1 MKGLR
6 RWHAGLS
13 LRARALAYTMGA
25 APLVWLLAVA
35 ITAHSAY
42 TEIDELFD
50 SQLVRIAR
58 QVQTLLPAASLGALD
73 LAAGTDPAHP
83 AGSAAGAAELEDLSV
98 AVWTAEGQM
107 LLADREGVDLPHLAD
122 AAGFRDL
129 KIHEDLWRVYYLQ
142 SSHGNWLV
150 AVGQSLHERDEL
162 VAGLLLAQ
170 ILPWLLMLPL
180 LLLAMGAALRS
191 ALKPLD
197 SLSRALAQRDPQGL
211 DPLPAAELPPDLRP
225 LVEAMNSLFVRI
237 DSTLARERQFT
248 ADAAHELRTP
258 LAGLRAQWDAARL
271 QGGATGPGLDKIGLG
286 LDRLARLVQQML
298 ALARVEHLDALGPV
312 QAVDWSAVVATV
324 IDGLWPQAEAA
335 GVDLEVL
342 DLRADT
348 LPLQGDAA
356 LLGVLLRNLLDNA
369 LRHAP
374 RGSTVTLQGG
384 PGRLSVLDRG
394 PGVTPEQLARLGDR
408 FYRPEGQTR
417 SGSGLGLS
425 IVRRIAALHGLAVTW
440 GPRDDGPG
448 FAVHLRR
455 A

>member
-13 LRARALAYTMGA
+13 LRARALAYTMVA
-25 APLVWLLAVA
+25 TPLVWVLAVA
-35 ITAHSAY
+35 LTVHSAY
-42 TEIDELFD
+42 TEIDERFD
-50 SQLVRIAR
+50 SPLGRIAR
-58 QVQTLLPAASLGALD
+58 QVQTLLPAATLGPLD
-73 LAAGTDPAHP
+73 LPAGADPEHP

-98 AVWTAEGQM
+98 GVWNAQGQM
-107 LLADREGVDLPHLAD
+107 VLADREGVDLPHLGD

-129 KIHEDLWRVYYLQ
+129 RVHEDLWRVYYLQ
-142 SSHGNWLV
+142 SSHGHWLV

-191 ALKPLD
+191 ALRPLD
-197 SLSRALAQRDPQGL
+197 SLCQALAHRDPQGL

-225 LVEAMNSLFVRI
+225 LVEAMNGLFARI
-237 DSTLARERQFT
+237 DSTLARERRFT

-271 QGGATGPGLDKIGLG
+271 QGGAAGPGLDKIGQG

-312 QAVDWSAVVATV
+312 QAVDWPALAATV

-335 GVDLEVL
+335 GVDIEVL
-342 DLRADT
+342 DLATDT

-374 RGSTVTLQGG
+374 RGSTVTLHGG
-384 PGRLSVLDRG
+384 TDVLQVLDRG

-408 FYRPEGQTR
+408 FYRPEGQSG

-425 IVRRIAALHGLAVTW
+425 IVRRIAGLHGLAVQW
-440 GPRDDGPG
+440 GPRADGSG
-448 FAVHLRR
+448 FAVAIRR

>member
-1 MKGLR
+1 MKRLQ
-6 RWHAGLS
+6 RWHADLG
-13 LRARALAYTMGA
+13 LRARALAYTMVA
-25 APLVWLLAVA
+25 APLVWMLAVA
-35 ITAHSAY
+35 ITVHSAY
-42 TEIDELFD
+42 NEIDELFD

-58 QVQTLLPAASLGALD
+58 QVQTLLPSASIGQLALGGAEP
-73 LAAGTDPAHP
+73 LAP
-83 AGSAAGAAELEDLSV
+83 AGSAAGAADLKDLSV
-98 AVWTAEGQM
+98 AVWNAEGQVLM
-107 LLADREGVDLPHLAD
+107 ADREGVTLPRLPD

-129 KIHEDLWRVYYLQ
+129 QVGSADWRVYYLQ
-142 SSHGNWLV
+142 SSHGRWLV

-162 VAGLLLAQ
+162 VGGLLLAQ

-180 LLLAMGAALRS
+180 LLLVMGAALRS
-191 ALKPLD
+191 ALQPLA
-197 SLSRALAQRDPQGL
+197 SLSQALAQRDPQGL

-225 LVEAMNSLFVRI
+225 LVEAMNGLFARI
-237 DSTLARERQFT
+237 DNTLARERRFT

-271 QGGATGPGLDKIGLG
+271 QGGPPGAGLDKIGQG

-298 ALARVEHLDALGPV
+298 ALARVEHLEHLGPV
-312 QAVDWSAVVATV
+312 QAVDWPAVVATV
-324 IDGLWPQAEAA
+324 VDGLWPQAEAA
-335 GVDLEVL
+335 GVDIEVL
-342 DLRADT
+342 DLAADT

-408 FYRPEGQTR
+408 FYRPEGQAG

-425 IVRRIAALHGLAVTW
+425 IVRRIAALHGLAVQW
-440 GPRDDGPG
+440 GPRADGPG
-448 FAVHLRR
+448 FAVQIRR